1 MHEGQLRLEK
11 IGENHIKHVVRGL
24 CKGSKRISIIGSI
37 YVATILRAL
46 KLGLD
51 AVARRLWCVCA
62 INSEFFCFFQ
72 HRILFCLNWN
82 LFFCHVI
89 RGTRRSTKQN
99 ANGTVHHDL

>member
-62 INSEFFCFFQ
+62 INSEFF
-72 HRILFCLNWN
+72 
-82 LFFCHVI
+82 LFF
-89 RGTRRSTKQN
+89 STSDFVLFKLEFVFLPRDTWYKTFHK
-99 ANGTVHHDL
+99 AKCEWYSPP